1 MKSTDH
7 TPHEQAQLSF
17 LGYHFFRSFVLSW
30 KLYTFL
36 VTPPEEPK
44 VHYNDQALKL
54 GIITHLTI
62 IAFRVAFFMVASYT
76 SLIPQSLVIFMAIE
90 TILPIL
96 LYSVKAINEIQQ
108 LLIVRTH
115 AQPQNEWPQIMQE
128 GYVLAANHLINK
140 GLLTTYPHQPTSLSD
155 IIIARWIVQA
165 NHADP
170 NMTQNKANPK
180 DTNPV
185 EAETLSKNTKKAHQP
200 TTTPAAQADEDTQT
214 RTNNATL

>member
-1 MKSTDH
+1 
-7 TPHEQAQLSF
+7 
-17 LGYHFFRSFVLSW
+17 
-30 KLYTFL
+30 
-36 VTPPEEPK
+36 
-44 VHYNDQALKL
+44 
-54 GIITHLTI
+54 
-62 IAFRVAFFMVASYT
+62 
-76 SLIPQSLVIFMAIE
+76 
-90 TILPIL
+90 
-96 LYSVKAINEIQQ
+96 
-108 LLIVRTH
+108 
-115 AQPQNEWPQIMQE
+115 MQE

-200 TTTPAAQADEDTQT
+200 TTTPAAQADEDLKRQIIAN
-214 RTNNATL
+214 R